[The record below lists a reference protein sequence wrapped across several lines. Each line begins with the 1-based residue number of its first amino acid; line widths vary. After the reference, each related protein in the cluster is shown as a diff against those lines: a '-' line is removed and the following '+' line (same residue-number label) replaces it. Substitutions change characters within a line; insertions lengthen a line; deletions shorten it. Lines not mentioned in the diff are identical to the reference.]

1 MTRRSTLPLFVRHS
15 LALLLAY
22 ALVLPLDGWAQ
33 QVLHRANAGGT
44 VAASSGPDWSD
55 DAQYLVAGDTET
67 ATNGTP
73 NAIDSSVPSGTPSQI
88 WTSERWDPE
97 SGNEMQY
104 EFAVASG
111 TQVEVR
117 PYFYDGFTGTS
128 TPGDRV
134 FDVSV
139 EDQTASSFDVIDAYG
154 DQTGGMKSFTVTS
167 DGTIDIDFA
176 HVVENPQINAIEIVD
191 VQPQPNEMGG
201 TGSVDFGT
209 VLIGNSQTETVTL
222 TNLGGT
228 GDPSIS
234 ITNVNISGALD
245 FSHGPASTT
254 TLAPGGSATID
265 VTFEPSDGQL
275 KSGTLEVAHSGKNS
289 PLTVALSG
297 DGASSI
303 PVGFSQSG
311 LNVSLGNPTS
321 LDFGPDGRLYVSQQ
335 SGEIK
340 AFTVTRNGANS
351 YSVTDTE
358 VISTIQ
364 DIPNHNDDGTYNSG
378 VGNRQVT
385 GITAEGTSTTPVL
398 YVTSSDPRIGAGG
411 GHQDIGLDTNS
422 GVISRLTKQPDG
434 SWNHVMLVRGLP
446 RSEENHSTNGIQYD
460 AAENV
465 LYVAQ
470 GGHTNKGAPSD
481 NFALTPEYA
490 LSAAILTV
498 DLDAIDQMTE
508 KSAANTSV
516 PYLYDLPTL
525 QNTATPFGGDD
536 GANMAMWTAN
546 SPVQVYA
553 PGFRNTYDIALTGDG
568 QLYATDNSANNG
580 WGGIVVNEG
589 PQGTC
594 TNDQNEQDEYSI
606 AGVYY
611 VEEGGYYGHP
621 NPTRGNPNSSFGA
634 AVESGLHNPVDC
646 DYIDPASS
654 DPGAAI
660 ATFGTTP
667 QGMSYYPASNFG
679 GDMQG
684 NLLLAGWNDGSIVR
698 VVLTPD
704 GTDAADTETLLSGFG
719 SNPLDVTAQGDN
731 DVFPGTIWAATYG
744 SDQITVFEPNDYE
757 GTGGGG
763 SQCTAADDPSLDE
776 DNDGYDNA
784 DEIDNG
790 TDPCSGGSQPTDADG
805 DFISDLNDNDDD
817 NDGLLD
823 TEDPFAIDA
832 DNGLTTALPVTR
844 PFVAGQFSES
854 LLGLGFTGLMTNGT
868 DYADLYDPTLV
879 KAGGAT
885 EKFSVDEVPFGDA
898 YQSKNSQ
905 EYAFQFGVDTPSEPF
920 VVHTTVV
927 APFSDDMTPENYQSA
942 GLQIGA
948 GDQDNYVK
956 LVATAQ
962 DASGNPNGGI
972 EFVMEVGGTVG
983 SNASAKLSDSEVFGS
998 GKWTELYLTVDPTTD
1013 PAPSNGTAE
1022 VAVTAEYEVY
1032 DVTQNGQRTLLSG
1045 PTAFPSAFA
1054 APADWFTS
1062 SSQGLAVGVISTA
1075 NGANET
1081 FSASWDQISVQTVT
1095 ASTAPVADAGPDQ
1108 TVDEGT
1114 TVTLDGTGSSD
1125 PNSTQPLGYSWVQ
1138 TDGPS
1143 ASLSVQDD
1151 AQPTF
1156 TAPDVTG
1163 DQALTFELT
1172 VTDAES
1178 QTDTDEVVVTVTDQ
1192 DAPAVALYRV
1202 NAGATASY
1210 TDDSGNDW
1218 VADDFFTEGQTSTI
1232 GGAIDGT
1239 PNDALYQSE
1248 RYGGGSE
1255 SGSPPPFTYEFDV
1268 DNGTYDVALHLAET
1282 WFGLQGTCEDQ
1293 ATSADDSDICIGDRV
1308 FSVSAEGQTVLS
1320 EYDIYAEAGGSA
1332 TAIVETIQDIEV
1344 TDGTLTL
1351 EFFTGPNGANNA
1363 KASAIAV
1370 FPAGDA
1376 VLPTIALNSPQDG
1389 ATITGDEIVVDW
1401 TGTPLESD
1409 DHVHVTLDNNPYV
1422 GSQPLTGSY
1431 TFENVAPGSHT
1442 LTVEVADV
1450 NHTLYQNPEAS
1461 ASVTVTVEAPAVAG
1475 TVLYRVN
1482 AGGAEHTDGD
1492 GNVWAADDYSSG
1504 GQVPNVVNE
1513 PIAGTDEDVLYQSE
1527 RFGGGG
1533 NVAPFSYNFPVDN
1546 GTHDVA
1552 LHFAEIFHGVSGNN
1566 SAQCTNGDCTG
1577 KRVFSVDAE
1586 GQTVLSEY
1594 DIFAEAGASATAI
1607 IETIS
1612 GIEVT
1617 DGELNLSFYLGE
1629 NGMDNAKVS
1638 AITVR
1643 TSGAT
1648 PGEAVLAVDAGEGI
1662 GATTYDT
1669 GSFEL
1674 TNTGTESISTVVLDL
1689 KTAVLPDVVF
1699 DPDGTAGD
1707 DGAKG
1712 FVLDNN
1718 GTSGTVQ
1725 ADVSVPHNGIDG
1737 DDGYD
1742 KLTINFS
1749 AFEPGESIT
1758 FSMDNDP
1765 TTIKGGSGVQS
1776 GEAGP
1781 ISGLELTG
1789 STMTVTFGGGATVE
1803 TSLFSD
1809 GSPGGSQATA
1819 DATTAPAPTLGV
1831 QGVSLSGTTLSPTH
1845 TAATVSTADQTITI
1859 DGPAGAPYTLLRVEG
1874 ELNLEGVPTYDGT
1887 PGYDVEAYEANT
1899 AVAVEEYTGTL
1910 GSGGTAAV
1918 PVTLTNSTDTG
1929 GLNYFIAT
1937 VADDESET
1945 GRTSNTLVLDYTP
1958 SGGTPL
1964 ALIEVNV
1971 NTGVTGSTYNN
1982 GSFTITNNS
1991 TGNVQIE
1998 SISFDLSSAVLPDV
2012 VFDPVGNAGDI
2023 GGKCFTANSGASS
2036 TGLLTD
2042 GSGSGTG
2049 SCADPF
2055 SQAHDGDGDASTDEG
2070 YDVMT
2075 LTFDNF
2081 DPGESFSFAVD
2092 VDPTTIKGDGGSG
2105 DAGSIS
2111 GLELAGSTI
2120 TVGVNDGAGATT
2132 VTTSLFSDGSG
2143 GGSLAYVKQSLL
2155 PPPTLAVQGSSAPA
2169 TVGEAAQALTLTG
2182 TPNASVTL
2190 LQVDARLFIESS
2202 TPNGGFD
2209 IDPFEANEAM
2219 AIQEY
2224 AATLDENGTTT
2235 IPVTLLQTDPSTSPV
2250 SDGPSGGLNHF
2261 LAVQVDGDGHTGLAS
2276 NTVVLELGDPSDA
2289 IDVPIADGWNL
2300 VGLPLE
2306 VADASR
2312 DALFP
2317 TSEAGTLYGFD
2328 GGYTTPNSLVTGQG
2342 YWLQFSL
2349 SQATSTQTISG
2360 TEITSLST
2368 ELNEGWNLVAGPSCS
2383 VPLSG
2388 VSDPSGVIVAGTLY
2402 GFSGGYTTPND
2413 LVPGQGYWIQ
2423 ADATGTITFDCSA
2436 TASPAALA
2444 SAKLATAPTATGH
2457 MALTIADAAD
2467 RRQTLYVGA
2476 APKAR
2481 SYALPPTPPAG
2492 AFDAR
2497 FDGDTRLLAEDE
2509 GVVRLQS
2516 DRYPLT
2522 VTLESAGKTATS
2534 DRPGVIVDALD
2545 GSRVV
2550 ATHELERTTAAF
2562 TVRDPAITAL
2572 RVRTRA
2578 SLPASFALHGN
2589 YPNPFVDQTSVAFDL
2604 PEEANVQLEVYDLLG
2619 RRVVSVPPRRLSA
2632 GAQRTL
2638 ALDASRLTTGAY
2650 FYRLRVEMASGS
2662 VTKTGRMTLV
2672 K

>member
-1 MTRRSTLPLFVRHS
+1 MTRSSILRTVLQQTLTLLVACVLFV
-15 LALLLAY
+15 
-22 ALVLPLDGWAQ
+22 PMQGWAQ
-33 QVLHRANAGGT
+33 QVLYRANAGGT
-44 VAASSGPDWSD
+44 VTAASGPDWSD
-55 DAQYLVAGDTET
+55 DAQYLVAGNTQI
-67 ATNGTP
+67 ATNGSP
-73 NAIDSSVPSGTPSQI
+73 NAIDGSVPSGTPAQI
-88 WTSERWDPE
+88 WTDERWDQD
-97 SGNEMQY
+97 SGDEMQY
-104 EFAVASG
+104 EFSVPSG

-117 PYFYDGFTGTS
+117 LYFYDGFTGTS
-128 TPGDRV
+128 SVGDRV

-139 EDQTASSFDVIDAYG
+139 EGQTASSFDVIDTYG

-167 DGTIDIDFA
+167 DGTIDVDFA

-201 TGSVDFGT
+201 TSSVDFGT

-222 TNLGGT
+222 TNLGDT

-234 ITNVNISGALD
+234 ITNVNISGASD
-245 FSHGPASTT
+245 FSNGPASTT
-254 TLAPGGSATID
+254 TLAPGASATID
-265 VTFEPSDGQL
+265 ITFEPSDGQL
-275 KSGTLEVAHSGKNS
+275 KSGALEIAHSGNNS
-289 PLTVALSG
+289 PRTVALSG

-335 SGEIK
+335 NGEIK

-378 VGNRQVT
+378 VDNRQVT

-422 GVISRLTKQPDG
+422 GVISRLTKQADG
-434 SWNHVMLVRGLP
+434 SWDHVMLVRGLP

-460 AAENV
+460 ATENV

-490 LSAAILTV
+490 LSAAILAV
-498 DLDAIDQMTE
+498 DLDAINQMTE
-508 KSAANTSV
+508 KTAANTSV

-536 GANMAMWTAN
+536 GANMAKWTAN

-553 PGFRNTYDIALTGDG
+553 PGFRNTYDIALTADG
-568 QLYATDNSANNG
+568 KLYATDNSANNG

-594 TNDQNEQDEYSI
+594 TNDQNEQDEFSI

-634 AVESGLHNPVDC
+634 AVENGLHDPLDC
-646 DYIDPASS
+646 DYIDPASN

-660 ATFGTTP
+660 ATFNTTP

-684 NLLLAGWNDGSIVR
+684 NLLLAGWNDGSVIR
-698 VVLTPD
+698 VELTAD
-704 GTDAADTETLLSGFG
+704 ETDAANTETLLSGFG

-744 SDQITVFEPNDYE
+744 SNKVTVFEPNDYE
-757 GTGGGG
+757 GGGG

-776 DNDGYDNA
+776 DNDGFDNA

-790 TDPCSGGSQPTDADG
+790 TDPCSGGSQPTDNDG
-805 DFISDLNDNDDD
+805 DFISDLNDDDDD

-823 TEDPFAIDA
+823 TEDPFAIDD
-832 DNGLTTALPVTR
+832 DNGLATSLPVTR
-844 PFVAGQFSES
+844 PFVAGQFAES

-868 DYADLYDPTLV
+868 DYADLYDPALV

-885 EKFSVDEVPFGDA
+885 EKFSVDEVSFGDA
-898 YQSKNSQ
+898 YQNKNSQ

-920 VVHTTVV
+920 VVHTTLV

-962 DASGNPNGGI
+962 DANGNPNGGI
-972 EFVMEVGGTVG
+972 EFVVEVDGNVP
-983 SNASAKLSDSEVFGS
+983 SSASAKLSDSEVFGS

-1013 PAPSNGTAE
+1013 PAPGNGTAE
-1022 VAVTAEYEVY
+1022 VAVTAEYEIY
-1032 DVTQNGQRTLLSG
+1032 DVAQNGTRTLLSG
-1045 PTAFPSAFA
+1045 PTSFPNPLA
-1054 APADWFTS
+1054 APTSWFTN

-1075 NGANET
+1075 NGASET

-1095 ASTAPVADAGPDQ
+1095 ESTAPVADAGPDQ

-1163 DQALTFELT
+1163 DETLTFELT

-1192 DAPAVALYRV
+1192 DAPAVAALYRV
-1202 NAGATASY
+1202 NAGGTAY
-1210 TDDSGNDW
+1210 TDDNGNDW

-1268 DNGTYDVALHLAET
+1268 DNGTYHVALHLAET

-1332 TAIVETIQDIEV
+1332 TAIVETIPDIEV
-1344 TDGTLTL
+1344 SDGTLTL

-1370 FPAGDA
+1370 FPAGEA
-1376 VLPTIALNSPQDG
+1376 ALPTIALDSPQDG
-1389 ATITGDEIVVDW
+1389 AAITGDEIVVEW
-1401 TGTPLESD
+1401 TGTPLASD
-1409 DHVHVTLDNNPYV
+1409 DHVHVTLDDNPYV

-1431 TFENVAPGSHT
+1431 TFENVTPGSHT

-1450 NHTLYQNPEAS
+1450 NHTVYQNPEAS

-1482 AGGAEHTDGD
+1482 AGGSEHTDSD
-1492 GNVWAADDYSSG
+1492 GNVWVADDYFTDGS
-1504 GQVPNVVNE
+1504 VPSPVNE
-1513 PIAGTDEDVLYQSE
+1513 LIANTDEDVLYQTE
-1527 RFGGGG
+1527 RYGGGG
-1533 NVAPFSYNFPVDN
+1533 NNAPFSYNFPVDN

-1552 LHFAEIFHGVSGNN
+1552 LHFAEIYHGVSGSNN
-1566 SAQCTNGDCTG
+1566 AQCTNDDCTG

-1594 DIFAEAGASATAI
+1594 DIFAEAGGAATAI
-1607 IETIS
+1607 VETIN

-1617 DGELNLSFYLGE
+1617 DGALTLDFYLGP
-1629 NGMDNAKVS
+1629 NGSDNAKLS
-1638 AITVR
+1638 AVTVR

-1669 GSFEL
+1669 GSFEI
-1674 TNTGTESISTVVLDL
+1674 TNTGTASISTVVLDL
-1689 KTAVLPDVVF
+1689 RTAVLPDVVF

-1707 DGAKG
+1707 EGAKG

-1725 ADVSVPHNGIDG
+1725 ADVSMPHNGVDG
-1737 DDGYD
+1737 ADGYD

-1758 FSMDNDP
+1758 FSIDNDP
-1765 TTIKGGSGVQS
+1765 TSIKGGSGVQS

-1789 STMTVTFGGGATVE
+1789 STMTVTFGDGVTVE
-1803 TSLFSD
+1803 NSLFGD
-1809 GSPGGSQATA
+1809 GSAGGSQATA
-1819 DATTAPAPTLGV
+1819 DATAAPAPTIGV
-1831 QGVSLSGTTLSPTH
+1831 QGVSLAGTTLSPTH
-1845 TAATVSTADQTITI
+1845 TAATVPNADQTIMI
-1859 DGPAGAPYTLLRVEG
+1859 NGPSGAPFTLLRVEG
-1874 ELNLEGVPTYDGT
+1874 ELNLEGVPIYDGT
-1887 PGYDVEAYEANT
+1887 PGYEVEEYEANT
-1899 AVAVEEYTGTL
+1899 ALVVEEYTGTL
-1910 GSGGTAAV
+1910 GTNGTAAV
-1918 PVTLTNSTDTG
+1918 PVTLTNSTDAG
-1929 GLNYFIAT
+1929 GLNYLIAT
-1937 VADDESET
+1937 TTDDEGET
-1945 GRTSNTLVLDYTP
+1945 GRTSNTLVLEYDPTAQP
-1958 SGGTPL
+1958 GTPL

-1971 NTGVTGSTYNN
+1971 GTGITGSTYNN

-1991 TGNVQIE
+1991 TGEVQIE
-1998 SISFDLSSAVLPDV
+1998 SIAFDLSSALLPDV
-2012 VFDPVGNAGDI
+2012 VFDPVGNAGDV

-2036 TGLLTD
+2036 VGLQTD
-2042 GSGSGTG
+2042 GSGSGPG

-2055 SQAHDGDGDASTDEG
+2055 SQPHDGDGDPSTDEG

-2075 LTFDNF
+2075 LTFNDF
-2081 DPGESFSFAVD
+2081 DPGESFSFAID
-2092 VDPTTIKGDGGSG
+2092 IDPTTIKGDEGSG
-2105 DAGSIS
+2105 DAGAIS
-2111 GLELAGSTI
+2111 GLEIAGSTI
-2120 TVGVNDGAGATT
+2120 TVDVNDGAGTMT
-2132 VTTSLFSDGSG
+2132 VTTTLFSDGSG

-2155 PPPTLAVQGSSAPA
+2155 PAPTISVQGISPPA
-2169 TVGEAAQALTLTG
+2169 TVGEAAQALTITG
-2182 TPNASVTL
+2182 TPNTPVTL

-2219 AIQEY
+2219 ALQEY
-2224 AATLDENGTTT
+2224 QATLDDSGTAT
-2235 IPVTLLQTDPSTSPV
+2235 IDVTLLQTDPVTSPV
-2250 SDGPSGGLNHF
+2250 NDGPSGGLNHF
-2261 LAVQVDGDGHTGLAS
+2261 LAVQMDGDGHPGLAS
-2276 NTVVLELGDPSDA
+2276 NAVMIELGDPTGT
-2289 IDVPIADGWNL
+2289 IDVPVISGWNL

-2306 VADASR
+2306 VADAGPQ
-2312 DALFP
+2312 AVFP
-2317 TSEAGTLYGFD
+2317 ASTSGTLYGFD
-2328 GGYTTPNSLVTGQG
+2328 GAYTSSTDMALGGG
-2342 YWLQFSL
+2342 YWLQFA
-2349 SQATSTQTISG
+2349 QDG
-2360 TEITSLST
+2360 TETVEGT
-2368 ELNEGWNLVAGPSCS
+2368 ETATVSADLVAGWNLVAGPSCV
-2383 VPLSG
+2383 VPLASVADPDG
-2388 VSDPSGVIVAGTLY
+2388 VVSPGTLY
-2402 GFSGGYTTPND
+2402 GFDGAYTTPNA
-2413 LVPGQGYWIQ
+2413 LEPGKGYWLQ
-2423 ADATGTITFDCSA
+2423 ASDAGTVTFDCAAASGAAA
-2436 TASPAALA
+2436 TTLAAA
-2444 SAKLATAPTATGH
+2444 RTAATTQVEGH
-2457 MALTIADAAD
+2457 MAITIADAAEL
-2467 RRQTLYVGA
+2467 RQTLYLGSA
-2476 APKAR
+2476 AQGR
-2481 SYALPPTPPAG
+2481 SYALPPRPPEG

-2497 FDGDTRLLAEDE
+2497 FDGDTRLLDEDE
-2509 GVVRLQS
+2509 GVVHLRAS
-2516 DRYPLT
+2516 RYPLT
-2522 VTLESAGKTATS
+2522 ITLDRVSEASSAAG
-2534 DRPGVIVDALD
+2534 DRTGVIIEELD
-2545 GSRVV
+2545 GTRVV
-2550 ATHELERTTAAF
+2550 ASHELIAAQDRVVL
-2562 TVRDPAITAL
+2562 TNSGVTRL
-2572 RVRTRA
+2572 RVRDRA
-2578 SLPASFALHGN
+2578 SLPTTFTLHGN
-2589 YPNPFVDQTSVAFDL
+2589 YPNPFVGRTTLAFDL
-2604 PEEANVQLEVYDLLG
+2604 PEAADVQLHVYDLLG
-2619 RRVVSVPPRRLSA
+2619 RHVLSRAERMTPGANQQLRFDGGRL
-2632 GAQRTL
+2632 
-2638 ALDASRLTTGAY
+2638 ASGAY
-2650 FYRLRVEMASGS
+2650 FYRIRAEMPSGT